1 MYEVNLIRRQL
12 RFGMKK
18 KGAVAVTGTVN
29 AVGVTGTVVTVALT
43 GSLVDAGLR
52 HAVCLQASP
61 QPDLPITIRRIS
73 QMSCASV

>member
-18 KGAVAVTGTVN
+18 KGAVAVTGTV
-29 AVGVTGTVVTVALT
+29 GTVALT

-61 QPDLPITIRRIS
+61 
-73 QMSCASV
+73 